1 MLAIKSMFWI
11 FVLIAALAAVGIF
24 VAKSQEPTQQQEQT
38 EQKPN
43 DTQQDPSP
51 SADKNEQEQT
61 QGWAKYK
68 QGIAYYWK
76 RFFEFSERWHDAII
90 AIGTAFIA
98 AFTGLLFVATILLWW
113 GGERSSYRQLR
124 AYVSVTA
131 NYVYAFGPQTPS
143 QIRFAMTNHG
153 QTPAYKTSSSAA
165 VDILPFPLPK
175 GFKLPIDTNP
185 APSSF
190 VLHPQA
196 SFAGN
201 VVAKRTFTS
210 AEIADAV
217 ANNGKRIYVY
227 GTVKYEDLAGDQRF
241 TDFCYSVIGDQNL
254 AAVSGGTPIPTVDIK
269 FSPAEDFNQ
278 AN

>member
-175 GFKLPIDTNP
+175 GSNFPLIQIPLPVPSCCTHKLVSRVTLLQSELLRALRLLMPSPITGNEFTYMGRSNMKTWPETRGLPI
-185 APSSF
+185 
-190 VLHPQA
+190 
-196 SFAGN
+196 FAI
-201 VVAKRTFTS
+201 R
-210 AEIADAV
+210 
-217 ANNGKRIYVY
+217 
-227 GTVKYEDLAGDQRF
+227 
-241 TDFCYSVIGDQNL
+241 
-254 AAVSGGTPIPTVDIK
+254 
-269 FSPAEDFNQ
+269 
-278 AN
+278 